1 MFAHDTARE
10 TVVFTPVTFQCIYNV
25 CRAGAHTIDKI
36 SILRW
41 GSLALID
48 QNLYDNMTIKHI
60 YEIDYLVCKSQ

>member
-1 MFAHDTARE
+1 MYAER
-10 TVVFTPVTFQCIYNV
+10 N
-25 CRAGAHTIDKI
+25 AHTIGYI

-60 YEIDYLVCKSQ
+60 YEIDYLVFKSK

>member
-1 MFAHDTARE
+1 MRVSHDIRT
-10 TVVFTPVTFQCIYNV
+10 VTFLYIYCNV

-48 QNLYDNMTIKHI
+48 QNLYDNIPIKHI
-60 YEIDYLVCKSQ
+60 YEIDYLVFKSQ